1 MTWRMTWAQE
11 VNVAANVAA
20 LINFASTLFF
30 CAAIA
35 LLSFLCCY
43 CWRRG
48 VIAEGEDSCSLLKV
62 VVVAGRFYCPACG

>member
-11 VNVAANVAA
+11 VDVAG

-30 CAAIA
+30 CAAIT

-48 VIAEGEDSCSLLKV
+48 VIAEVKDSCSLLKV
-62 VVVAGRFYCPACG
+62 VVVIGRFYCSVCG

>member
-1 MTWRMTWAQE
+1 
-11 VNVAANVAA
+11 VAR

-48 VIAEGEDSCSLLKV
+48 VIAEGEDSYSLLKV
-62 VVVAGRFYCPACG
+62 VVAVG